1 MHPYELMFILH
12 PNTEME
18 LQDSLIERY
27 KALVEEEGGKVTDVR
42 KWGKRRL
49 AYEIADQ
56 REGFYVLLNY
66 EAEPKVTDEL
76 DRILKITEQIIRF
89 MITRSDD

>member
-12 PNTEME
+12 PATEME
-18 LQDSLIERY
+18 AQDALIERY
-27 KALVEEEGGKVTDVR
+27 KGLVEQGGGSITEVR

-49 AYEIADQ
+49 AYEIDDQ
-56 REGFYVLLNY
+56 REGIYVLLNY
-66 EAEPKVTDEL
+66 EAESKVTDEL
-76 DRILKITEQIIRF
+76 DRVLKLTEAVIRF

>member
-12 PNTEME
+12 PATETEM
-18 LQDSLIERY
+18 QDTLIERL
-27 KALVEEEGGKVTDVR
+27 KTLVEQRGGTITEIR

-56 REGFYVLLNY
+56 REGIYILQNFT
-66 EAEPKVTDEL
+66 AEPHVVNEL
-76 DRILKITEQIIRF
+76 DRVLKITESVIRF
-89 MITRSDD
+89 MIVRTDS